1 MPKATSED
9 WSRYYEGARHK
20 RRALGGDPLARY
32 LEQREARERR
42 FFFGSSLLLLA
53 VLGAFYV
60 LLVH

>member
-32 LEQREARERR
+32 LEQREMRERR
-42 FFFGSSLLLLA
+42 FFLGSSLLLLG